1 MNDVILKKFLT
12 LSRNAG
18 IASEK
23 EWNLNMDH
31 HLRHLL
37 ALTVPHSVFTLAAIE
52 LKVGKAFL
60 SILHSIYTLTNYQQ
74 SVNESS
80 SENVDNMGVWVI
92 FYLSHFLP
100 QSFCVKKCKDT
111 S

>member
-1 MNDVILKKFLT
+1 
-12 LSRNAG
+12 
-18 IASEK
+18 
-23 EWNLNMDH
+23 MDH

-60 SILHSIYTLTNYQQ
+60 SILHSIYTLTNCQQ

-80 SENVDNMGVWVI
+80 SENEDNMGVWVI